1 VGAIWQNRA
10 ARPRKVRRS
19 PAKRPKL
26 VNVFQKPPGERVDSA
41 RAVTAAVAAGMKT
54 QKCCMKMSPTLSQ
67 RAERFMSD
75 RDFSSKID
83 AATGKFHKKK
93 EDWTGGCGQ

>member
-1 VGAIWQNRA
+1 M
-10 ARPRKVRRS
+10 
-19 PAKRPKL
+19 
-26 VNVFQKPPGERVDSA
+26 E
-41 RAVTAAVAAGMKT
+41 T

-75 RDFSSKID
+75 RDFSSTID
-83 AATGKFHKKK
+83 AVTGKFHKKK